1 MVQHGSDNI
10 VVWNREELDHP
21 SDPFELSMQ
30 FRIITEY
37 AVSNYETVYPDEIA
51 KYAEPISGE
60 AHFGG
65 SYRITITGDKANGY
79 QAVLN

>member
-1 MVQHGSDNI
+1 MVQHGSDNM

-37 AVSNYETVYPDEIA
+37 AA
-51 KYAEPISGE
+51 PISGE